1 MSSPP
6 TPVYSKSNPAGAT
19 PMPPGQKRLMI
30 IICAVILAAG
40 IGGGIYGAVSSDSLQ
55 SSSNGCIS
63 LNIPGSIGGQMLH
76 ECGSQA
82 KATCRFAYAHSDS
95 VSLAERTACEQ
106 ASIGPPAKPASKVN
120 QLPNDIRLAATPPG
134 LS

>member
-1 MSSPP
+1 
-6 TPVYSKSNPAGAT
+6 
-19 PMPPGQKRLMI
+19 MI
-30 IICAVILAAG
+30 IICAVIVAAG

-55 SSSNGCIS
+55 NSSNGCIS

-82 KATCRFAYAHSDS
+82 KTTCHFAYAHSDS
-95 VSLAERTACEQ
+95 VSLAERTACGQ
-106 ASIGPPAKPASKVN
+106 ASLRPPAKPPSNAN
-120 QLPNDIRLAATPPG
+120 RLPNDIRLAATSPG